1 LLKPALSQPDCQVRR
16 PAIGRMSRI
25 FVRCASVLLLLGA
38 VQGQDVTERASQAT
52 ASASAGAS
60 EGASTV
66 ARSLPAQVPEAPL
79 PGVAGPGVP
88 VVGSRQPHTADPVV
102 CGVLGGVIV
111 LNWIICCCCAG
122 CGAAAAGGEAAEGD
136 DTKAEE
142 AGGIAAGCVACIECL
157 ASIFSVGALI
167 YCLITGLFRAWLGG
181 QAVSGWCLALAIIS
195 TLQLILCVC
204 ICCCATCGAAI
215 LGEEMHE
222 KYINKH
228 SKHLLGSHMHE
239 LVHKH
244 KPGGTHPI
252 SEGHLPMHDTLHK
265 HVPLVKHAAPAR
277 PGKEGVAKYGSTQE
291 TAQ

>member
-1 LLKPALSQPDCQVRR
+1 
-16 PAIGRMSRI
+16 MSRI

-181 QAVSGWCLALAIIS
+181 QAVSGWCLAMAIIS
-195 TLQLILCVC
+195 TLQLLACVC
-204 ICCCATCGAAI
+204 ICCCATCCSAI
-215 LGEEMHE
+215 LGEAAYN
-222 KYINKH
+222 KYVNEH
-228 SKHLLGSHMHE
+228 SKHVFGSHMHE
-239 LVHKH
+239 MVHKH

-252 SEGHLPMHDTLHK
+252 TEGHLPIVGHPTGK
-265 HVPLVKHAAPAR
+265 QGKATEETPLQ
-277 PGKEGVAKYGSTQE
+277 S
-291 TAQ
+291 